1 MQKNK
6 KIKSIRYYSHFF
18 YETHV
23 LINMFYVY
31 NMTTTTT
38 NNFYLF
44 QAMANNLNHI
54 NRIDGHLLHSTNTTP
69 FLLDPSKLTLRAL
82 PNFPK
87 LVI

>member
-1 MQKNK
+1 MC
-6 KIKSIRYYSHFF
+6 
-18 YETHV
+18 
-23 LINMFYVY
+23 YVY

-44 QAMANNLNHI
+44 QAMANNLN